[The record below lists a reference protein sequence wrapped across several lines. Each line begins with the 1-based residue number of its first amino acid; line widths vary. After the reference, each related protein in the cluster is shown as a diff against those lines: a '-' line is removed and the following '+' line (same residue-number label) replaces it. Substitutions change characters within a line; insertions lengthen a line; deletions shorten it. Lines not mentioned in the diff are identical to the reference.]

1 MNSERNLGPSVGISF
16 LLVAICLIVVFVLQV
31 AVSGFTELFV
41 LNEGVFEGEL
51 WRFVTAMFLHGSV
64 SHLLSNLFA
73 LMLFGVILE
82 SLIGTRRFLLV
93 YLLSGVLA
101 NVFSV
106 FFYPSSLGASGA
118 IFGIIG
124 CITVLRPTMMIWAFG
139 VVVPMFIASI
149 IYVLV
154 DVFGL
159 FIPDGIGH
167 IAHLSGI
174 VVGLLCGLFFI
185 RSKVFR
191 KDVGRREK
199 RDKVVLNEEYMQAWE
214 DRFIR

>member
-93 YLLSGVLA
+93 
-101 NVFSV
+101 
-106 FFYPSSLGASGA
+106 
-118 IFGIIG
+118 
-124 CITVLRPTMMIWAFG
+124 
-139 VVVPMFIASI
+139 
-149 IYVLV
+149 
-154 DVFGL
+154 
-159 FIPDGIGH
+159 
-167 IAHLSGI
+167 
-174 VVGLLCGLFFI
+174 
-185 RSKVFR
+185 
-191 KDVGRREK
+191 
-199 RDKVVLNEEYMQAWE
+199 
-214 DRFIR
+214 